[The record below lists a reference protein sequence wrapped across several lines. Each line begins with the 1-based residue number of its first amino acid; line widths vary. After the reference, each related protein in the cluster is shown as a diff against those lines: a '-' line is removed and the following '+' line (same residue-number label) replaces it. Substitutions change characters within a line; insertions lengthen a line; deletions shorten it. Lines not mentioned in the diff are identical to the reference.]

1 MLKLED
7 ILQEMNL
14 IEREQYRPMLSQIN
28 IADFYKCI
36 AQFSGLHIS
45 KINDEVMYDYL
56 YTWCVNKYKFFK
68 MLGNKVRLDQPFEY
82 NRPKT
87 DLSNQIIE
95 LGKTYPAY
103 YLWLKEFKNQEKNKI
118 EVNRWWDIEKY
129 CRELFPQFNIDGST
143 MTHFFKAKLNAPD
156 ELVTAI
162 GRLFENDTIAA
173 THTISIDPVDM
184 MLASENPYDWN
195 SCYRLELNRTD
206 SHADGCLAAVLDMSS
221 LITYVWSTEG
231 QYDMYSSFKFK
242 KIRYYRM
249 RQWIAISDDWGG
261 IHFNTIY
268 PGKGDYDKKLEKL
281 FREVVEKVVSKYIGV
296 TKKKKK
302 NDYYTEAKPEQE
314 ERWWYPQHAYLYD
327 CFREFYYGYNEYDS
341 SNIYINSEINPSR
354 DNDTIS
360 RAELEAIRNNDSK
373 KIRVY
378 NHKIMCPCG
387 CGVELM
393 GSDEV
398 GEEEEEYGYNGEG
411 FIAENFY
418 EREQYWCDYKDDY
431 CDCECNSDCCEGC
444 PYWEDAHP
452 YCEYAEGICPNGQEA
467 PDIYDGTAHPEDDYC
482 STCPHWKACHPEAN
496 DGE

>member
-1 MLKLED
+1 MKENNISLCFG
-7 ILQEMNL
+7 
-14 IEREQYRPMLSQIN
+14 QIN
-28 IADFYKCI
+28 IPDFYKCI

-45 KINDEVMYDYL
+45 KVNDEVIFNYL
-56 YTWCVNKYKFFK
+56 HTWCVNKYRFFK
-68 MLGNKVRLDQPFEY
+68 MLGNKVRLDQSFEY

-95 LGKTYPAY
+95 LGKAYPDY
-103 YLWLKEFKNQEKNKI
+103 YLWLREFRNQEKNKI
-118 EVNRWWDIEKY
+118 EVNRWWHIKDY
-129 CRELFPQFNIDGST
+129 CEELFPQFNIDGST

-156 ELVTAI
+156 ELITAI

-268 PGKGDYDKKLEKL
+268 PGKRDYDKKLEKL

-296 TKKKKK
+296 ANTWRK
-302 NDYYTEAKPEQE
+302 NDYYTEEKTEQE
-314 ERWWYPQHAYLYD
+314 ERWWYPPQHAHLYD
-327 CFREFYYGYNEYDS
+327 CFREFYYGYNEYNSD
-341 SNIYINSEINPSR
+341 NIYINSEINPSR
-354 DNDTIS
+354 DNDIIS
-360 RAELEAIRNNDSK
+360 RAELEAIRQNESK

-387 CGVELM
+387 CEVELM

-398 GEEEEEYGYNGEG
+398 GEEDEEYEYNGEG

-418 EREQYWCDYKDDY
+418 EREQYWCDYKGDY

-452 YCEYAEGICPNGQEA
+452 YCEYADGECPDGQEA
-467 PDIYDGTAHPEDDYC
+467 PDVYDGTAHPEDDYC
-482 STCPHWKACHPEAN
+482 STCPHWKACHPEEN